1 MKLSA
6 LNTFPWI
13 AGLLLVGAGG
23 PWIAGQMRSLPERG
37 SLAAR
42 SNERIV
48 TLEVGGMTCASC
60 VAAVR
65 GKLDEL
71 PGVSTAEVRLQ
82 QERAYVVCDRTLPD
96 SALVNTI
103 QRAGPGFLATVV
115 SR

>member
-1 MKLSA
+1 MKLSTW
-6 LNTFPWI
+6 NTIPLV

-23 PWIAGQMRSLPERG
+23 PWIAGQMRSLPGQG

-48 TLEVGGMTCASC
+48 TLEVGGMTCTSC
-60 VAAVR
+60 VAAVE
-65 GKLDEL
+65 GKLGEL

-82 QERAYVVCDRTLPD
+82 QERAYVVCDRSVPD
-96 SALVNTI
+96 SALVNSI
-103 QRAGPGFLATVV
+103 HRAGPGFLATVV